1 MISGNKDIDREI
13 LKRVGD
19 KNVLRISCVSRKMR
33 EDVCND
39 EFLLNL
45 LKRYPKV
52 EKLRKAESMKKFFA
66 KVVYYVSRL
75 KHVYDFEYEGG
86 DFEVQYNLLERY
98 CYHKDML
105 LAKAAEAGEISL
117 VKYARPHVHMIEIV
131 ADAFFK
137 AVAINAIDIVK
148 YLLGTAPSN
157 LISAYDNYAIQSACE
172 RGYLEMV
179 QLLVEKGANIR
190 AAQDMALRKA
200 CGNGHLLVVK
210 YLITNGADIHARE
223 DLALREAAKRN
234 HFELVEFLLQSGAD
248 PHAKNDL
255 IFDFITN
262 PSMLNLLEKHI
273 HR

>member
-1 MISGNKDIDREI
+1 MITGNRDTDREI
-13 LKRVGD
+13 LKRVGWE
-19 KNVLRISCVSRKMR
+19 NVLRISRVSRKMR
-33 EDVCND
+33 YDVCKD

-45 LKRYPKV
+45 LKIYPNL
-52 EKLRKAESMKKFFA
+52 EKLRKEESMKKFFA

-75 KHVYDFEYEGG
+75 KHMYDFEYEGG
-86 DFEVQYNLLERY
+86 DFEVQFILLERY

-105 LAKAAEAGEISL
+105 LSKAAEAGEISL

-148 YLLGTAPSN
+148 YLLETSPTI
-157 LISAYDNYAIQSACE
+157 ISAYDNYAVQSACD
-172 RGYLEMV
+172 RCYLEMV

-200 CGNGHLLVVK
+200 CGNGHLPVVRF
-210 YLITNGADIHARE
+210 LLEQGAYIHARE

-248 PHAKNDL
+248 VHAKNDL

-262 PSMLNLLEKHI
+262 PAMLNLL
-273 HR
+273 RNF

>member
-33 EDVCND
+33 YDVCND

-45 LKRYPKV
+45 LKKYPQV
-52 EKLRKAESMKKFFA
+52 EKLRKEESMKKFFT

-86 DFEVQYNLLERY
+86 DFEMQYKLLERY

-105 LAKAAEAGEISL
+105 LAKAAEAGELSL

-148 YLLGTAPSN
+148 YLLETASDI
-157 LISAYDNYAIQSACE
+157 ISAYDNYAVQSACE
-172 RGYLEMV
+172 RGYLHMV
-179 QLLVEKGANIR
+179 QFLVGEGANIS
-190 AAQDMALRKA
+190 ASQDKALRRV
-200 CGNGHLLVVK
+200 CENGHLSLVK
-210 YLITNGADIHARE
+210 YLIANGADIHARE

-234 HFELVEFLLQSGAD
+234 HFELVKFLLQSGAD
-248 PHAKNDL
+248 VHAKNDI

-262 PSMLNLLEKHI
+262 TAMLTLLQNF
-273 HR
+273 

>member
-13 LKRVGD
+13 LKRVGWE
-19 KNVLRISCVSRKMR
+19 NVLRISCVSRKMR

-45 LKRYPKV
+45 LKRYSNL
-52 EKLRKAESMKKFFA
+52 EKLQKEESMKKFFA

-75 KHVYDFEYEGG
+75 RHVYDFEYEGG
-86 DFEVQYNLLERY
+86 DFQVQYNLLERY

-105 LAKAAEAGEISL
+105 LAKAAEAGEISS
-117 VKYARPHVHMIEIV
+117 VKYARPSVHIIEIV

-148 YLLGTAPSN
+148 YLLETASDI
-157 LISAYDNYAIQSACE
+157 ISAYDNYAVQSACE
-172 RGYLEMV
+172 RGYLEMA
-179 QLLVEKGANIR
+179 QFLVEKGANIR
-190 AAQDMALRKA
+190 ASQDMALRKA
-200 CGNGHLLVVK
+200 CGNGHLPVVQFLVEQ
-210 YLITNGADIHARE
+210 GADIHARE
-223 DLALREAAKRN
+223 HLALREAAKRN

-255 IFDFITN
+255 IFSFVTN
-262 PSMLNLLEKHI
+262 PAMLNLLKI
-273 HR
+273 IK

>member
-1 MISGNKDIDREI
+1 MITGNRDTDREI
-13 LKRVGD
+13 LKHVGWG
-19 KNVLRISCVSRKMR
+19 NVLRISCVSRKMR

-45 LKRYPKV
+45 LKKYRKV
-52 EKLRKAESMKKFFA
+52 EKLRQEESVKKFFA

-75 KHVYDFEYEGG
+75 KHVYDFEFEGG

-98 CYHKDML
+98 CYNKDML

-117 VKYARPHVHMIEIV
+117 VKYVRPHVHMIEIV

-148 YLLGTAPSN
+148 YLTETVPDI
-157 LISAYDNYAIQSACE
+157 ISAYDNYAVQSACE
-172 RGYLEMV
+172 RGYLEMA
-179 QLLVEKGANIR
+179 QFLLEKGANIR
-190 AAQDMALRKA
+190 ASQDMALRKA
-200 CGNGHLLVVK
+200 CGNGHLPVVQFLVEQ
-210 YLITNGADIHARE
+210 GADIHARE

-262 PSMLNLLEKHI
+262 TAMLTLL
-273 HR
+273 RNF

>member
-33 EDVCND
+33 YDVCND
-39 EFLLNL
+39 EFLQNL
-45 LKRYPKV
+45 LKRYPNV
-52 EKLRKAESMKKFFA
+52 QKLRKGESMKKFFA
-66 KVVYYVSRL
+66 KIQYYVSRL
-75 KHVYDFEYEGG
+75 RHVYDFEYEGG
-86 DFEVQYNLLERY
+86 DFEVQYQLLERY

-105 LAKAAEAGEISL
+105 LAKASEAGELSL
-117 VKYARPHVHMIEIV
+117 VKYARPYVHMVEIV

-148 YLLGTAPSN
+148 YLLETSPN
-157 LISAYDNYAIQSACE
+157 IISAYDNYAVQSACE
-172 RGYLEMV
+172 RGYLEMA
-179 QLLVEKGANIR
+179 QFLVEKGANIR

-200 CGNGHLLVVK
+200 CGNGHLPVVQFLVGK
-210 YLITNGADIHARE
+210 GADIHARE

-234 HFELVEFLLQSGAD
+234 HFELVEFLLQCGAD

-255 IFDFITN
+255 IFSFITN
-262 PSMLNLLEKHI
+262 PVMLNLLQNYANEK
-273 HR
+273 